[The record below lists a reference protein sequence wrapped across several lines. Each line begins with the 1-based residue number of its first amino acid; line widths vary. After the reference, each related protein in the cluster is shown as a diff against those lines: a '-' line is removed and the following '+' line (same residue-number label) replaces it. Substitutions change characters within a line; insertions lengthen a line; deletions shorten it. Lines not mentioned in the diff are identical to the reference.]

1 MWYGLPQWM
10 HMGQCAPWTCR
21 TQLDLWT
28 GPVSIWWNGCWKEE
42 GVEITAPGVYVA
54 LDICAKHRMTTRTW
68 SAYSILAH
76 YAIHISAVEV
86 RSRCNLP
93 CFDLKRVQKS
103 SVSSY
108 THLQYTPCLG
118 PTCKYCWCGMAAIDS
133 TLPARKLRGGA
144 ALQTFVCFSL
154 VECVASC
161 SACMPCAFVR
171 LPCTVTKESRDNG
184 RLLDCRASWLL
195 HLLEETSLYSPAW
208 GVLAEYGCT
217 GWQKELSLSRQFT
230 GRPIKSP
237 TQDRYDF
244 TTLYS
249 LTV

>member
-1 MWYGLPQWM
+1 MWYGLPQWT

-21 TQLDLWT
+21 TQLVLWT
-28 GPVSIWWNGCWKEE
+28 GSVSIWWNGCWRE
-42 GVEITAPGVYVA
+42 GWVEITAPGVYMV
-54 LDICAKHRMTTRTW
+54 LDICAKHKW
-68 SAYSILAH
+68 QPGPEGCAYSILAH
-76 YAIHISAVEV
+76 YAIHTSAVEV
-86 RSRCNLP
+86 RSSCNLP
-93 CFDLKRVQKS
+93 SFNLKRVQKS

-118 PTCKYCWCGMAAIDS
+118 PTCKYCWCGMAAIYRS
-133 TLPARKLRGGA
+133 FSARKLRGGA

-154 VECVASC
+154 VECMC
-161 SACMPCAFVR
+161 GIMPCAFVR
-171 LPCTVTKESRDNG
+171 LPCTVTKESRDSG

-208 GVLAEYGCT
+208 GVLAECGCT

-237 TQDRYDF
+237 IQDRYDF
-244 TTLYS
+244 TT
-249 LTV
+249 